1 MSTPEERLE
10 QALELAELAEEMLRL
25 KLRRTHPEASRSD
38 IERMIDE
45 WYLTRPGAEHGDA
58 EGVPVTLPRPKPT

>member
-25 KLRRTHPEASRSD
+25 KPRRTHRDASDAD

-45 WYLTRPGAEHGDA
+45 WYLTRPGAEQGDA
-58 EGVPVTLPRPKPT
+58 EGLLVPFPRPKPA